1 MANRNQRPSQ
11 RFAVFVVLTQLQSCL
26 DASILGTARAILQP
40 QPLGVVDILTEPQG
54 VGHSVP
60 KYGKLLVGS
69 PLWVATCWHA
79 PGSQFHES

>member
-1 MANRNQRPSQ
+1 
-11 RFAVFVVLTQLQSCL
+11 
-26 DASILGTARAILQP
+26 LQP

-60 KYGKLLVGS
+60 KHAKYGKLLVGS

-79 PGSQFHES
+79 PDSQFHES